1 MGSEDGVSGADLVQI
16 LQQVLLQIH
25 ALQNNFHDEV
35 SIGSVLAV
43 NRGLEGSEQLV
54 LALCGHLALAYEEL
68 VIVCDNG
75 LAALGELR
83 LDVDHGNVM
92 TCVQEYLSDACAHV
106 ASAEYTNF
114 HAKINLS
121 LSLFADG

>member
-1 MGSEDGVSGADLVQI
+1 M
-16 LQQVLLQIH
+16 
-25 ALQNNFHDEV
+25 
-35 SIGSVLAV
+35 
-43 NRGLEGSEQLV
+43 
-54 LALCGHLALAYEEL
+54 
-68 VIVCDNG
+68 CDNG

>member
-1 MGSEDGVSGADLVQI
+1 MSDD
-16 LQQVLLQIH
+16 
-25 ALQNNFHDEV
+25 
-35 SIGSVLAV
+35 
-43 NRGLEGSEQLV
+43 
-54 LALCGHLALAYEEL
+54 
-68 VIVCDNG
+68 G

-121 LSLFADG
+121 LSLFADR